1 MYCIQ
6 KHILIRSLLSGRMVL
21 TERRNKLQ
29 WSTEEKLRM
38 RSTIALEIS
47 NKCMNTEFMRITAFQ
62 LFVLANKIA
71 IQVSCS
77 NGTPFYWNR
86 GIVSDH
92 LYISLCLFNK
102 NFVFKTYAGLANSY
116 PVFPFAFALK

>member
-29 WSTEEKLRM
+29 WSTEERLRM

-47 NKCMNTEFMRITAFQ
+47 NKCMNTEFMTTTAFQ
-62 LFVLANKIA
+62 LFVLANNIA
-71 IQVSCS
+71 IQVSCT
-77 NGTPFYWNR
+77 NGTPF
-86 GIVSDH
+86 
-92 LYISLCLFNK
+92 
-102 NFVFKTYAGLANSY
+102 
-116 PVFPFAFALK
+116 